1 MIDYRQFTLKKMSTP
16 EFSHLKL
23 LLFWPFYG
31 LAFLSCERFF
41 TLDYH
46 PVYCALDDRI
56 PFCEIFLIP
65 YLFWFV
71 YLIGMI
77 GYLLLTDREG
87 FRKNAWFIIVTYTVT
102 LLIYLIYPSCQ
113 NLRPDSFVR
122 DNLFVD
128 AVRFLYVFDTN
139 TNVCPSI
146 HVIGSLATLF
156 ASFHDTRFRKPAWQA
171 FFFIPACVLICL
183 STVFLKQ
190 HSVIDLLAALPLS
203 LFVYLLVYHTRLF
216 SKKG

>member
-1 MIDYRQFTLKKMSTP
+1 MIDYRQFRLNKLNTP

-31 LAFLSCERFF
+31 LGFLLLERFLP
-41 TLDYH
+41 LDFH
-46 PVYCALDDRI
+46 PIECALDAKI
-56 PFCEIFLIP
+56 PFCEYFVFA

-87 FRKNAWFIIVTYTVT
+87 FRLNAWYIIITYTVT
-102 LLIYLIYPSCQ
+102 LCVYVIYPSCQ
-113 NLRPDSFVR
+113 NLRPAAFDR
-122 DNLFVD
+122 DNLCTRMVG
-128 AVRFLYVFDTN
+128 FLYAFDTN

-146 HVIGSLATLF
+146 HVIGSMATLF
-156 ASFHDTRFRKPAWQA
+156 AGLHDRRMQTAGWRA
-171 FFFIPACVLICL
+171 FLVVACLLICV

-190 HSVIDLLAALPLS
+190 HSLIDLAAGAAVSLAAYP
-203 LFVYLLVYHTRLF
+203 LVYHTRIF
-216 SKKG
+216 RRY